1 MPLINTSRLQ
11 LEPFTLDDAAF
22 ILMLVNEPGFHRYIG
37 DRGVRT
43 LEDARGYLRERVI
56 PSYERHGF
64 GLWRVALKR
73 DGQPIGMC
81 GLLQRPFLDVP
92 DIGYAVLETMHG
104 QGYAVEAASATLAYA
119 RDNLGL
125 GRIKAIVAPDNE
137 RSIHLLAKVG
147 FVLDS
152 TLTWP
157 DSAETVNLYA
167 RSLE

>member
-1 MPLINTSRLQ
+1 MPLINTSRLH
-11 LEPFTLDDAAF
+11 LDLFTLDDAAF
-22 ILMLVNEPGFHRYIG
+22 ILKLVNEPGFHRYIG

-43 LEDARGYLRERVI
+43 LEDAQGYLRERVI
-56 PSYERHGF
+56 PSYERYGF

-81 GLLQRPFLDVP
+81 GLLQRPFLDVA

-104 QGYAVEAASATLAYA
+104 QGYAVEAATATLAYA

-137 RSIHLLAKVG
+137 RSIHLLAKLG
-147 FVLDS
+147 FVFDS

-157 DSAETVNLYA
+157 DSAETVALYT